1 VRTDS
6 GRSARARAG
15 DAARGGIGMTGSTM
29 SKGLCT
35 CPEPIVVIRAER
47 KGAPMRVCG
56 RCGLGL
62 KVTF

>member
-1 VRTDS
+1 MTKS
-6 GRSARARAG
+6 PYQGR
-15 DAARGGIGMTGSTM
+15 
-29 SKGLCT
+29 CT

>member
-1 VRTDS
+1 
-6 GRSARARAG
+6 
-15 DAARGGIGMTGSTM
+15 MTESTII
-29 SKGLCT
+29 KGWCT

>member
-1 VRTDS
+1 MS
-6 GRSARARAG
+6 
-15 DAARGGIGMTGSTM
+15 DAPRDPDR
-29 SKGLCT
+29 CT